1 MRSTGEVQ
9 LLKVVG
15 VERTRGTARVRLVCG
30 GRALAALAGC
40 LAREAALTAQLC
52 CGPVRRVLDLLG
64 QSEKRH
70 GAAGAVG
77 WWVAVTVQL
86 CCGPAGSNRG
96 V

>member
-52 CGPVRRVLDLLG
+52 CGPVRRCLRSRGILV
-64 QSEKRH
+64 H
-70 GAAGAVG
+70 GTNAQESAVPR
-77 WWVAVTVQL
+77 L
-86 CCGPAGSNRG
+86 
-96 V
+96 